1 MWAGHFNFPKLE
13 MMIFSSFTVE
23 ETTYNYFTG
32 QGGLV
37 KYEVLSI
44 LKDLK
49 KGVKKMA
56 EQQDGVKADISDVK
70 LMVDEL
76 RGLQMNADASKLNKS
91 WWKKIWY
98 G

>member
-1 MWAGHFNFPKLE
+1 
-13 MMIFSSFTVE
+13 
-23 ETTYNYFTG
+23 
-32 QGGLV
+32 
-37 KYEVLSI
+37 
-44 LKDLK
+44 LK